1 MRLGNKV
8 SIVTGGGSGLGA
20 ATSRLLAKE
29 GAKVLVADIRYAA
42 AEETAKKISVAGGSA
57 YPLKVDVTNADEVES
72 MVMTA
77 IKKFGKL
84 DVMFNAAGMAG
95 EGDVVELSESEWR
108 RTMDINVT
116 SIFLC
121 LKYAI
126 PKMIENGGGSIIN
139 AASIKNFTGDALSCV
154 YPASKAAVVLLS
166 RQTARKYASHNI
178 RVNCVCP
185 GHCET
190 PMVLEL
196 YNTPEKMKT
205 LLAKYPMGRLGKP
218 MEVAN
223 AVLFL
228 ASDESS
234 FITGSEITIDGGY
247 LA

>member
-1 MRLGNKV
+1 MRLRKKV
-8 SIVTGGGSGLGA
+8 AIVTGGGSGLGA
-20 ATSRLLAKE
+20 AASIRLAKE
-29 GAKVLVADIRYAA
+29 GAKVLVADIRHTA

-57 YPLKVDVTNADEVES
+57 YPFKADVTKADDVES
-72 MVMTA
+72 MVMTV

-84 DVMFNAAGMAG
+84 NVMFNAAGMAG
-95 EGDVVELSESEWR
+95 EGDVVELSESDWR
-108 RTMDINVT
+108 RAMDINVT

-139 AASIKNFTGDALSCV
+139 AASIKSFTGDALSCV

-166 RQTARKYASHNI
+166 RQTARKYAPQNI

-196 YNTPEKMKT
+196 YNTPEKMRT
-205 LLAKYPMGRLGKP
+205 LLVKYSMDRLGQP

>member
-1 MRLGNKV
+1 MRLRKKV
-8 SIVTGGGSGLGA
+8 AIVTGGGSGLGA
-20 ATSRLLAKE
+20 ATSILLANE

-42 AEETAKKISVAGGSA
+42 AEETAKKIGVAGGSA
-57 YPLKVDVTNADEVES
+57 YPFKVDVTHADEVES

-77 IKKFGKL
+77 IEMFGKL
-84 DVMFNAAGMAG
+84 DVMFNAAGMAR
-95 EGDVVELSESEWR
+95 EGDVLELSESEWR
-108 RTMDINVT
+108 RAMDINVT

-139 AASIKNFTGDALSCV
+139 AASIKSFTGDALSCV

-166 RQTARKYASHNI
+166 RQTARKYAAHNI

-190 PMVLEL
+190 PMVLKL
-196 YNTPEKMKT
+196 YNTAEKMKT

-218 MEVAN
+218 VEVAN
-223 AVLFL
+223 AVVFL

-247 LA
+247 MA